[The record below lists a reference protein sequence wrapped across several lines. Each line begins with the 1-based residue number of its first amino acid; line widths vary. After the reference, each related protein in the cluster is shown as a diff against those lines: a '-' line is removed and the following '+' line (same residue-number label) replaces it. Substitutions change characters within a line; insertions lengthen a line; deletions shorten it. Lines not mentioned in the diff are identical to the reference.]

1 MFLLII
7 NIIFPADVS
16 GRQVSGEYEVYVIRA
31 SAFEAT
37 QNNVAGTITK
47 DRRTPTWTQVLMH

>member
-1 MFLLII
+1 MFSLII

-16 GRQVSGEYEVYVIRA
+16 ERQISCEYEVYVIRA
-31 SAFEAT
+31 SASEAT

-47 DRRTPTWTQVLMH
+47 DRGKPTWTQVLMH